1 MFFVHLVVFVFQ
13 LAAIL
18 RTVSTRRGRPQ
29 LKHTVGS
36 EHQTLHCRKNR
47 VDRVVVFTYIG
58 GMDMTEQHHDYQRI
72 ADALAFLE
80 TNRTDQPTLEA
91 VAAHVGLSPFHF
103 QRIFTRWVGISPKR
117 FLQFLT
123 VEHARRCLAE
133 TRSVL
138 EATFETG
145 LSSPGRLHDLMVAV
159 DAMTPGEIKTGGAGL
174 DVRHG
179 LVPSPFGPCFI
190 GVTERGVCWMA
201 FPDETEEADSVSELE
216 ANFPNAEVRDDPE
229 EAARWRDRI
238 FDRPAD
244 DEEPQLP
251 ILLSGTN
258 FQLKVWEALLK
269 VPTGGLCSYSD
280 LAQLMG
286 RPTATRAVASA
297 VAANH
302 IAYLIPCHRVIR
314 SMGGFGQ
321 YRWGAA
327 RKQAIIGWE
336 QTKRLEAIG

>member
-1 MFFVHLVVFVFQ
+1 MNN
-13 LAAIL
+13 
-18 RTVSTRRGRPQ
+18 
-29 LKHTVGS
+29 
-36 EHQTLHCRKNR
+36 EHRN
-47 VDRVVVFTYIG
+47 
-58 GMDMTEQHHDYQRI
+58 YQRI
-72 ADALAFLE
+72 EEALAYLE
-80 TNRTDQPTLEA
+80 THRAEQPTLEE
-91 VAAHVGLSPFHF
+91 VADHMGLSPFHF

-159 DAMTPGEIKTGGAGL
+159 DAMTPGEIRAGGAGL

-201 FPDETEEADSVSELE
+201 FPDEGEEAGSLSELE
-216 ANFPNAEVRDDPE
+216 VSLPNADHRADPGM
-229 EAARWRDRI
+229 AAHWRDRI
-238 FDRPAD
+238 FDRSAAENGAP
-244 DEEPQLP
+244 LP
-251 ILLSGTN
+251 ILLAGTN
-258 FQLKVWEALLK
+258 FQLKVWEALLR
-269 VPTGGLCSYSD
+269 VPSGGLCSYSD

-297 VAANH
+297 VARNH

-314 SMGGFGQ
+314 SMGEFGQ

-327 RKQAIIGWE
+327 RKQAIVGWE
-336 QTKRLEAIG
+336 QARRHIAAGR

>member
-1 MFFVHLVVFVFQ
+1 ME
-13 LAAIL
+13 
-18 RTVSTRRGRPQ
+18 T
-29 LKHTVGS
+29 
-36 EHQTLHCRKNR
+36 N
-47 VDRVVVFTYIG
+47 
-58 GMDMTEQHHDYQRI
+58 EQHHDYQRI
-72 ADALAFLE
+72 EEALAYLE
-80 TNRTDQPTLEA
+80 THRTDQPTLDA
-91 VAAHVGLSPFHF
+91 VAGHVGLSPFHF
-103 QRIFTRWVGISPKR
+103 QRIFSRWVGISPKR

-159 DAMTPGEIKTGGAGL
+159 DAMTPGEIRAGGAGL

-201 FPDETEEADSVSELE
+201 FPDEGEEAGSLAELE
-216 ANFPNAEVRDDPE
+216 ASLPNAEFHNDPG
-229 EAARWRDRI
+229 EAAHWRDRVY
-238 FDRPAD
+238 DRTVTETGAP
-244 DEEPQLP
+244 LP
-251 ILLSGTN
+251 ILLAGTN
-258 FQLKVWEALLK
+258 FQLKVWEALLR
-269 VPTGGLCSYSD
+269 VPCGGLCSYSD

-297 VAANH
+297 VARNH

-314 SMGGFGQ
+314 SMGEFGQ

-327 RKQAIIGWE
+327 RKQALIGFE
-336 QTKRLEAIG
+336 QAQRHIAAGR